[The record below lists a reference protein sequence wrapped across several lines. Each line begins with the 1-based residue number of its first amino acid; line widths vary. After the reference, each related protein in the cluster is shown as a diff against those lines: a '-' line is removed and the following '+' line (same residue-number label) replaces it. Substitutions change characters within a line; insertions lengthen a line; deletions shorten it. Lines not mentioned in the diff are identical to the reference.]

1 MKAVG
6 AGALDLGSR
15 ETGVLRRS
23 DNGAVS
29 EQDGREFPS
38 RPVVGVGA
46 VVIDGQRVLL
56 VRRANEPL
64 KGEWSLPGGVVE
76 LGETLEAALAREV
89 REETGLEVDVGPMVD
104 VLDRLRF
111 DAGGRPRFHY
121 VLIDFVCR
129 PKGGELGAATDADAV
144 AWADLVELRQY
155 GVADATISVIQ
166 KAFDRL
172 HEGPWTPCGVR

>member
-1 MKAVG
+1 MKVG
-6 AGALDLGSR
+6 LSP
-15 ETGVLRRS
+15 
-23 DNGAVS
+23 
-29 EQDGREFPS
+29 QDDREFPS

-46 VVIDGQRVLL
+46 VVIDGERVLL

-76 LGETLEAALAREV
+76 IGETLEAALAREV

-111 DAGGRPRFHY
+111 DAAGRPRFHY

-129 PKGGELGAATDADAV
+129 PVGGRLMAATDADAV
-144 AWADLVELRQY
+144 AWAGLIELAEY
-155 GVADATISVIQ
+155 GVAEPAVSVIQ

-172 HEGPWTPCGVR
+172 RGGPWTSRDVRRAAE